1 MQKSISEYK
10 YFICLLCKGM
20 VLINFYNFLNVFIFC
35 FQSGQEQSLS
45 IIFYHFLLL
54 LLSYAT
60 LTSESSKHKMCTKVI
75 MNKPVLGLQITD
87 NLEKNPNNLILYLQ
101 ALLVG
106 ACNKNTFLLVL
117 SMKHGKDSER
127 PISQKCGLFQH
138 GVQCFLKNERQ
149 QVQDKRSAGLKS
161 IQQMNSMWKSCP
173 Q

>member
-1 MQKSISEYK
+1 MEVIVTQINTFYNQDMQKSISEYK

-87 NLEKNPNNLILYLQ
+87 NLEKKSKQFDIVSLGT
-101 ALLVG
+101 V
-106 ACNKNTFLLVL
+106 
-117 SMKHGKDSER
+117 S
-127 PISQKCGLFQH
+127 
-138 GVQCFLKNERQ
+138 
-149 QVQDKRSAGLKS
+149 RSL
-161 IQQMNSMWKSCP
+161 
-173 Q
+173 